1 MRSGMGTAKDSSL
14 KSGAVFSSVV
24 KAFMHMHIPL
34 IGIWPYADFSTF
46 AAKSSMPENIHKKNR
61 TLLGTAREV
70 RTKIRCDMQRSAWRD
85 EKETIPPAAFP
96 LHRSKYIIN
105 NAGFSRIC

>member
-70 RTKIRCDMQRSAWRD
+70 RPRTGYDMHRSAQQD
-85 EKETIPPAAFP
+85 VKTQSY
-96 LHRSKYIIN
+96 RSHFYN
-105 NAGFSRIC
+105 TVANT